1 MADSCTLCASR
12 IESLSSLNSDADSES
27 ESGTDSGTTTK
38 RRSDVGVC
46 VGVVVAVVAC
56 LNRFLNAEVGGIAKI
71 CRRRCATIV
80 SSWTRRWQTTYAN
93 GPKDVCRQRAINK
106 ASGRLRTRPS
116 VPRDFSENGSEPQ
129 CLIVCVCLC
138 VLLSRCWPRSECT

>member
-12 IESLSSLNSDADSES
+12 IESLSSSDFDSYSDS

-46 VGVVVAVVAC
+46 VGVVVVVAC

-80 SSWTRRWQTTYAN
+80 SSWTGRWQTTYAK

-106 ASGRLRTRPS
+106 ASGRPRTRPS

-129 CLIVCVCLC
+129 CLFVGVCLC

>member
-12 IESLSSLNSDADSES
+12 IESLSVSDSDF

-46 VGVVVAVVAC
+46 VGVVVIVAC
-56 LNRFLNAEVGGIAKI
+56 LNRFLNAKVGGIAKI

-80 SSWTRRWQTTYAN
+80 SSWTRRWQTTYAK

-106 ASGRLRTRPS
+106 ASGRPRTRPS
-116 VPRDFSENGSEPQ
+116 VPRDFSENGSAPQ
-129 CLIVCVCLC
+129 CLIVRVFVCLV
-138 VLLSRCWPRSECT
+138 VLAEI